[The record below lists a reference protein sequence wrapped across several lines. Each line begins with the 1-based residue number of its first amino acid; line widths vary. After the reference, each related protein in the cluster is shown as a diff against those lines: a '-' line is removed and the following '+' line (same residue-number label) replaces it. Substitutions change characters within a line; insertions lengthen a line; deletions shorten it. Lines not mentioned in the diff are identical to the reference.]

1 MALALAG
8 AMGFGSGL
16 GYSVGRTV
24 QERQSSLPPRVAA
37 MSVTTGEAAPPAA
50 EQVHAAPKPA
60 APPAARPVARPA
72 AHRVAHRAARKA
84 AHPAVERKHRL
95 KTAKTRHRVK
105 TAKTRHHPVHRARVE
120 HRSACV
126 RLQGLRERLC
136 RTLFKEH

>member
-24 QERQSSLPPRVAA
+24 QERQSSLHPRVAA
-37 MSVTTGEAAPPAA
+37 MSVTTGEAAPSAA

-72 AHRVAHRAARKA
+72 AHRAVRRAARRA
-84 AHPAVERKHRL
+84 AHPAVERKH
-95 KTAKTRHRVK
+95 HVK
-105 TAKTRHHPVHRARVE
+105 IAKTRHHLARHVRAKHHEAHHSV
-120 HRSACV
+120 CV
-126 RLQGLRERLC
+126 RLQGLRARLC